1 MTISIE
7 RGCSTWPPKKD
18 TVQASNAPQMH
29 DLHKTGILTTNNAG
43 YLGWDKITASFHDNL
58 IATAKADLATFP
70 VIWPDLEY
78 VVLSFKY

>member
-1 MTISIE
+1 
-7 RGCSTWPPKKD
+7 
-18 TVQASNAPQMH
+18 MH